1 MLVEH
6 SHGERDLSL
15 ELEALAVIG
24 HLRVRALS
32 ADALE
37 LHEGDELGGEIG
49 RGARGSRGA

>member
-1 MLVEH
+1 MEH